1 MTQPTEKTKA
11 NPRERAG
18 GHDSLG
24 KVKKEKYE
32 QAIDHACQVGANK
45 KAGRNARVSAGETRA
60 RGWEEDRHGGRI
72 VMRLPAIHVTPDRAR
87 RGRLRRGP
95 SGIATPPNRHRG
107 ACPRSAPRRAWRAR
121 WPGSIRPAAS
131 DRGWGYSATCRR
143 APASGRGPGCDRWPE
158 PWRSDRPADPRL
170 FGGVRCS

>member
-18 GHDSLG
+18 VHDALG

-72 VMRLPAIHVTPDRAR
+72 VMRLPAIHVTPGRAR

-107 ACPRSAPRRAWRAR
+107 ACPRSGWLRPWRAQ

-131 DRGWGYSATCRR
+131 DRDSGCSARHTH
-143 APASGRGPGCDRWPE
+143 APALDCGRDCGQWP
-158 PWRSDRPADPRL
+158 PRWRSGHPGGQRL